1 MTTTKKLKAQCITG
15 GPQLTIW
22 EGAATYPSDAATW
35 DPSTASTTEILAKLL
50 GPSAE
55 RVCESL
61 TGAYTDLRHLASA
74 HPADLHAIG
83 FPSAAIQRLTALI
96 EFAKRFGEQEF
107 VPGTPF
113 RGSAAI
119 YAHFRE
125 RLASEP
131 VEYFYAVLVDNK
143 HRKLRDVLVSKGSLS
158 SSIVHPRDVY
168 AQVIRHSAAAVIFCH
183 NHPSGDPTPSKEDI
197 EITRRLRDVGEI
209 VGVRVLDHIVIGRG
223 RYVSFVD
230 DGYW

>member
-1 MTTTKKLKAQCITG
+1 MTTMNKIKARGLSG

-22 EGAATYPSDAATW
+22 EGATAYPTEAASWDAA
-35 DPSTASTTEILAKLL
+35 TASTTEILAKLL
-50 GPSAE
+50 GPATE

-61 TGAYTDLRHLASA
+61 TDAYNDLRDLATA
-74 HPADLHAIG
+74 HPADLHVIG
-83 FPSAAIQRLTALI
+83 FSSAAIERLAALV
-96 EFAKRFGEQEF
+96 EFSKRFGEQEF
-107 VPGTPF
+107 VPGAAF
-113 RGSAAI
+113 RGSSDI

-131 VEYFYAVLVDNK
+131 VEYFYAVLLDNK

-168 AQVIRHSAAAVIFCH
+168 AQVIRHSAAAVIFVH
-183 NHPSGDPTPSKEDI
+183 NHPSGDPTPSKEDL
-197 EITRRLRDVGEI
+197 EITRRLREVGDL

>member
-1 MTTTKKLKAQCITG
+1 MTTTRKLKAQGITG

-22 EGAATYPSDAATW
+22 EGGAAYPAEAAW
-35 DPSTASTTEILAKLL
+35 DPTTASTTEILAKLL
-50 GPSAE
+50 GPATG

-61 TGAYTDLRHLASA
+61 TGAYTDLRSLATA
-74 HPADLHAIG
+74 HPVDLHAIG
-83 FPSAAIQRLTALI
+83 FSSAAIERLAALV

-113 RGSAAI
+113 RGSADI

-131 VEYFYAVLVDNK
+131 VEYFYAVLLDNK

-168 AQVIRHSAAAVIFCH
+168 AQVIRHSAAAVIFAHLLCEAAH
-183 NHPSGDPTPSKEDI
+183 KRCYVAPPLMCSS
-197 EITRRLRDVGEI
+197 TR
-209 VGVRVLDHIVIGRG
+209 
-223 RYVSFVD
+223 
-230 DGYW
+230 

>member
-1 MTTTKKLKAQCITG
+1 MLSRNGTEAASWDATT
-15 GPQLTIW
+15 
-22 EGAATYPSDAATW
+22 AT
-35 DPSTASTTEILAKLL
+35 TTEILAKLL
-50 GPSAE
+50 GPATG
-55 RVCESL
+55 RVCENL
-61 TGAYTDLRHLASA
+61 TGAYSDLRDLATA

-83 FPSAAIQRLTALI
+83 FSSAAIERLTAVV

-107 VPGTPF
+107 VPGTAF
-113 RGSAAI
+113 RGSADI

-131 VEYFYAVLVDNK
+131 VEYFYAVLLDTK

-168 AQVIRHSAAAVIFCH
+168 AQVIRHSAAAVIFVH
-183 NHPSGDPTPSKEDI
+183 NHPSGCPEPSKEDI
-197 EITRRLRDVGEI
+197 EITRRLREVGDL

-223 RYVSFVD
+223 KYISFID

>member
-1 MTTTKKLKAQCITG
+1 MTTTKKHEAQGLTG

-22 EGAATYPSDAATW
+22 EGGATYPADSAAWDAA
-35 DPSTASTTEILAKLL
+35 TASTTEILAKLL
-50 GPSAE
+50 GPRTE

-61 TGAYTDLRHLASA
+61 TGAYSGLRDLASA

-83 FPSAAIQRLTALI
+83 FSSAAIERLAALV

-113 RGSAAI
+113 RGSADI

-131 VEYFYAVLVDNK
+131 VEYFYAVLLDNK

-168 AQVIRHSAAAVIFCH
+168 AQVIRHSAAAIIC
-183 NHPSGDPTPSKEDI
+183 
-197 EITRRLRDVGEI
+197 R
-209 VGVRVLDHIVIGRG
+209 VRMQPYGCILP
-223 RYVSFVD
+223 
-230 DGYW
+230 

>member
-1 MTTTKKLKAQCITG
+1 MTTTKKLNARGLTG

-22 EGAATYPSDAATW
+22 EGATTYPADAATW
-35 DPSTASTTEILAKLL
+35 DAATASTTDILAKLL
-50 GPSAE
+50 GPATG
-55 RVCESL
+55 RVCENL
-61 TGAYTDLRHLASA
+61 TGAYSDIRDLANA
-74 HPADLHAIG
+74 HPVDLHAIG
-83 FPSAAIQRLTALI
+83 FSDAAIERLAALV

-113 RGSAAI
+113 RGSADI

-131 VEYFYAVLVDNK
+131 VEYFYAVLLDNK

-168 AQVIRHSAAAVIFCH
+168 AQVIRHSAAAVIFVH
-183 NHPSGDPTPSKEDI
+183 NHPSGSPEPSKEDI
-197 EITRRLRDVGEI
+197 EITSRLRGVGEL

-223 RYVSFVD
+223 KYVSFVD